1 MFIGQYSCVLKKG
14 NRLSLPNEFC
24 EFLKD
29 GAYLT
34 QGFDRNLLILTTD
47 AFNEVYR
54 RVTSVSITDPLARLL
69 LRLIIGTTSKL
80 EVDNDGFVQ
89 LLPGL
94 MHYAN
99 LNLDAVVIGQGD
111 YFEIWSPELWA
122 KQESFLNDTEANA
135 ERFSTL
141 TIATR

>member
-1 MFIGQYSCVLKKG
+1 LFIGQYSCVLKEG
-14 NRLSLPNEFC
+14 NRLSLPIGFC

-29 GAYLT
+29 GAYLI

-54 RVTSVSITDPLARLL
+54 RVTSISITDPLARLL
-69 LRLIIGTTSKL
+69 LRLVIGTTSKL
-80 EVDNDGFVQ
+80 EVDNDKSVQ
-89 LLPGL
+89 LPPGL
-94 MHYAN
+94 IHYAN
-99 LNLDAVVIGQGD
+99 LNLDAVVVGQGD

-122 KQESFLNDTEANA
+122 RQESYLNDTEANA

-141 TIATR
+141 TIVTR

>member
-1 MFIGQYSCVLKKG
+1 LFIGQYSCVLKKD
-14 NRLSLPNEFC
+14 NRLSLPIGFC

-29 GAYLT
+29 GAYLI

-80 EVDNDGFVQ
+80 EVDNDRSIQ
-89 LLPGL
+89 LPHGL

-99 LNLDAVVIGQGD
+99 LDLDAVVVGQGD

-122 KQESFLNDTEANA
+122 KQEFFLNDTEANA

>member
-1 MFIGQYSCVLKKG
+1 MFIGQYSCVVKKD
-14 NRLSLPNEFC
+14 NRLSLPIGFC

-29 GAYLT
+29 GAYLI
-34 QGFDRNLLILTTD
+34 QGFDRNLLILTTG

-69 LRLIIGTTSKL
+69 LRLVIGTTSKL
-80 EVDNDGFVQ
+80 EVDNDRSIQ
-89 LLPGL
+89 LPLGL

-99 LNLDAVVIGQGD
+99 LNLDAVVVGQGD

-122 KQESFLNDTEANA
+122 KQEFFLNDTEANA

-141 TIATR
+141 MIATR